1 MGAGGGDVG
10 VDVGAGGRVWSVVV
24 VDDEEDL
31 RRLVQLT
38 LQFDDELRVV
48 AVACDAD
55 EALALV
61 RETAPDLVV
70 LDHLLG
76 GPVTGLQVAGRLRAD
91 LPGTRVILF
100 SAGDAVIDVRDSS
113 VDAVVSKMDLGTLP
127 DVARRV
133 LASAAAAASA

>member
-1 MGAGGGDVG
+1 MGADGGG
-10 VDVGAGGRVWSVVV
+10 ASGGRVWSVVV

-48 AVACDAD
+48 AVARDAD

-76 GPVTGLQVAGRLRAD
+76 GPVTGLQVAGRLRVD
-91 LPGTRVILF
+91 LPATRVILF
-100 SAGDAVIDVRDSS
+100 SAGDAVIDIRDSS

-133 LASAAAAASA
+133 LAASSPAVA

>member
-1 MGAGGGDVG
+1 
-10 VDVGAGGRVWSVVV
+10 VWSVVV